1 MCWQKF
7 QTKPLPKKNK
17 MKKLILLFF
26 SITLLNSCRS
36 ENSNDNPTPPI
47 QTANCKIS
55 KISYGFFS
63 GTRVYTATY
72 NNGNLTELN
81 SNVDKVVYSYDANNY
96 LTKAEF
102 FDTGNPQIKFRKIF
116 IPNSNGQIIE
126 QKNWEYYSGSLT
138 YTGKETFTY
147 NGTKLS
153 EIKNY
158 ALNDTTIQERIV
170 YEWTNDNPTKLK
182 IYNGSNVLECENNIT
197 YDLTKENK
205 FNSTYKYFMFQDVYD
220 EDFNMFQFL
229 GKNVITSHT
238 NLCSNNTDNYNYTLL
253 TNGLTDQVKLNG
265 NLLWKFE
272 YNCN

>member
-1 MCWQKF
+1 
-7 QTKPLPKKNK
+7 

-47 QTANCKIS
+47 QTTNCKIS

-81 SNVDKVVYSYDANNY
+81 SNADKVVYSYDANNY

-102 FDTGNPQIKFRKIF
+102 FDTGNPQVKFRKIF

-170 YEWTNDNPTKLK
+170 YEWTNDNPTKIK

-229 GKNVITSHT
+229 GKNVITSHI
-238 NLCSNNTDNYNYTLL
+238 NLCSNNTDNYNYTIL